1 MNTQKNGAEEPATTD
16 FLFLTPQKIQRKKN
30 KTSVKKSVKK
40 IFSFFLI
47 GDKVKLTKK
56 HCSDSKKTAILQ
68 FCNKKPPQC
77 NSKNWRNYE
86 PYRRSKKNA
95 GT

>member
-1 MNTQKNGAEEPATTD
+1 MNANTQKNGAEEPATTD

-56 HCSDSKKTAILQ
+56 TL
-68 FCNKKPPQC
+68 F
-77 NSKNWRNYE
+77 RL
-86 PYRRSKKNA
+86 KKNSNFTVLQQKA
-95 GT
+95 ASV